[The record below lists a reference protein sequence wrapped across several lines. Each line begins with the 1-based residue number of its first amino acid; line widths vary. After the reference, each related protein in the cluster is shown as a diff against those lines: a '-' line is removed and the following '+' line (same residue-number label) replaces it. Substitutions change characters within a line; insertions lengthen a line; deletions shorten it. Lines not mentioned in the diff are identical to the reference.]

1 MVASAHGSPE
11 APVTAHIPLEA
22 AVTAYQPPKA
32 SSPFLGYLGL
42 ITNGQDPPLMSVRAA
57 LSVRV
62 LSKEVVRSQK
72 SPKATLTGS
81 ADVSSEVAELVSGF
95 LEAVEPTDV
104 SPEAAVSAHRASEA
118 AASSHSAPDTA
129 MPTHTAPEAV
139 EPADMSPE
147 VAGLASGP
155 LEAVEPTDVSSET
168 AVFAHTAHK
177 ALYAPMPAH
186 TAPEAEV
193 SARKAPDAEV
203 SAHTAPEAVVSA
215 PTTWA
220 WPPHPFPLLRP
231 RSAIPLVGGLGTT
244 GPPPS
249 HRQKALPPF
258 LLDSST
264 SLHTPVYP
272 LITPSWSQS
281 VDYLY
286 TSPPSLWWRDYPY

>member
-1 MVASAHGSPE
+1 M
-11 APVTAHIPLEA
+11 TAHIPLEA

-72 SPKATLTGS
+72 SPKVMLTGS

-95 LEAVEPTDV
+95 LEAVKPTDV

-177 ALYAPMPAH
+177 ALYAAMPAH

-220 WPPHPFPLLRP
+220 CPPHPFPY
-231 RSAIPLVGGLGTT
+231 SAP
-244 GPPPS
+244 
-249 HRQKALPPF
+249 ALPFPW
-258 LLDSST
+258 LEAWERLDRLPLTARRRYLPSSWT
-264 SLHTPVYP
+264 HQLHSTHLFTHSSLPAGLNLWTIYTPHP
-272 LITPSWSQS
+272 HPSGR
-281 VDYLY
+281 
-286 TSPPSLWWRDYPY
+286 RDYPY

>member
-1 MVASAHGSPE
+1 M
-11 APVTAHIPLEA
+11 TAHIPLEA

-72 SPKATLTGS
+72 SPKVMLTGS

-168 AVFAHTAHK
+168 RCSLTPLTK
-177 ALYAPMPAH
+177 LSTRRCPLTQPPKQRCPPAK
-186 TAPEAEV
+186 P
-193 SARKAPDAEV
+193 
-203 SAHTAPEAVVSA
+203 
-215 PTTWA
+215 PTQRCPPTQPPKRWCPPPLHGPA
-220 WPPHPFPLLRP
+220 PPHPFPY
-231 RSAIPLVGGLGTT
+231 SAP
-244 GPPPS
+244 
-249 HRQKALPPF
+249 ALPFPW
-258 LLDSST
+258 LEAWERLDRLPLTARRRYLPSSWT
-264 SLHTPVYP
+264 HQLHSTHLFTHSSLPAGLNLWTIYTPHP
-272 LITPSWSQS
+272 HPSG
-281 VDYLY
+281 
-286 TSPPSLWWRDYPY
+286 RGDYPY